1 MKEPKE
7 KLWCSYLGAAPSD
20 VHSPITARF
29 TNEMGI
35 RYFQHIFIS

>member
-1 MKEPKE
+1 MGQENTQS
-7 KLWCSYLGAAPSD
+7 LSYLGAAPSD

-35 RYFQHIFIS
+35 RYFQHILIS